1 MEKHI
6 KNGLANQVKNHFENM
21 LQLREEFILN
31 GDPDNGSRIGSIA
44 KNLLDMYLELTE
56 E

>member
-6 KNGLANQVKNHFENM
+6 QQGLANQVKNHFENM
-21 LQLREEFILN
+21 LALREEFILN
-31 GDPDNGSRIGSIA
+31 GDPDKGCHIGSIA
-44 KNLLDMYLELTE
+44 KGLLDMYFELTE